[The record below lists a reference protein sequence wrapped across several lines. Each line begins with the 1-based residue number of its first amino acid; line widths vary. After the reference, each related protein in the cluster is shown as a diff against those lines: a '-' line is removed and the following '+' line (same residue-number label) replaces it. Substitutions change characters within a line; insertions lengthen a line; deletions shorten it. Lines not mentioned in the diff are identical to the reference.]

1 MIEKIISEKLYGE
14 RLEINPSNNEDI
26 CKLDYNLIVKLTAI
40 YTENYANDALRRSS
54 RMEQKE
60 VCNERIEKYSKGNL
74 ISF

>member
-14 RLEINPSNNEDI
+14 RLEINPSNNEEI

-60 VCNERIEKYSKGNL
+60 VRNERIEKYSKGNL